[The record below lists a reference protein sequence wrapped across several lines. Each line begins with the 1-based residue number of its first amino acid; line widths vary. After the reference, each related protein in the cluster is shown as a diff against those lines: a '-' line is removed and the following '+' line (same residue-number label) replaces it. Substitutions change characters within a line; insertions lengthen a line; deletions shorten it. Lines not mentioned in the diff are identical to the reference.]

1 MSVKQAQ
8 QAVDSREFSEWQ
20 AYWNLE
26 PWGEGR
32 GDLRAGIVA
41 STMANLWRGADTPP
55 FTPQDFMPQFD
66 RFAAEAEDPDALIAQ
81 QQQLLESLTRA
92 AGGTVA

>member
-8 QAVDSREFSEWQ
+8 GAIDSREFSEWQ

-41 STMANLWRGADTPP
+41 STMANLWRGANTPP
-55 FTPQDFMPQFD
+55 FTPTDFMPQFD
-66 RFAAEAEDPDALIAQ
+66 RVGEEADDPDALIAQ